1 MVHLLYFHL
10 FSEKL
15 VLIFLIKYVLT
26 QIKMVHSRFYY
37 ESLELICIKT
47 FLGVI

>member
-26 QIKMVHSRFYY
+26 QIKIVDFTMNP
-37 ESLELICIKT
+37 LN
-47 FLGVI
+47 